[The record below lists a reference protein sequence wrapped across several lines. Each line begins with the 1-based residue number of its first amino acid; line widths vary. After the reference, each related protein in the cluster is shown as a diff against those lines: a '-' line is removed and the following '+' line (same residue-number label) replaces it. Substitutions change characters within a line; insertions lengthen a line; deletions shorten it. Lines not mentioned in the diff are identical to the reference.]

1 MAQDKSKPG
10 SKDGGQDQ
18 VQGEGNY
25 EAARRYEDKLRD
37 HVQHHDVERE
47 ARDAEPKSE
56 GEKREMERA
65 EQIGKRRAKEEDSL
79 LDEPENIDRDQ
90 GADTDK
96 DSPR

>member
-10 SKDGGQDQ
+10 SQDAGKDQ

-47 ARDAEPKSE
+47 ARDAEPQSE

-65 EQIGKRRAKEEDSL
+65 EEIGKQRAKEEDSL
-79 LDEPENIDRDQ
+79 LDDPEGIDREQ
-90 GADTDK
+90 GADAGK
-96 DSPR
+96 ARPR

>member
-10 SKDGGQDQ
+10 SKDAGQDQ

-56 GEKREMERA
+56 GEEREMEQA
-65 EQIGKRRAKEEDSL
+65 EEIGKRRAKEEDSL
-79 LDEPENIDRDQ
+79 LDNPEDIDREQ
-90 GADTDK
+90 GTQK
-96 DSPR
+96 DRPR